1 MKTFVLLMTGVIL
14 SLAFINYNEHPKPL
28 SIQEIMKNPNFEV
41 TLTSS
46 GGHSGKSV
54 LLEVKSKT
62 NKDVRITVPAGTLF
76 YPSDENEQTLVS
88 PREQYAVINKMK
100 TNSIPLNGFCTE
112 AHDKS
117 PTSAGTFA
125 LGNNKNEKLD
135 KLLQFFKE
143 HKGISINGVQEAIWC
158 ITDDYSISR
167 IYTDNEVLNKQL
179 KKVLSEITG
188 DEIPWF
194 TNKQEI
200 TIDNNGYLVSESVE
214 VTGEVKFSTTKK
226 TTIKSKVLN
235 EAGENVF
242 PNQNDLVIPRA
253 LNNITL
259 NFKVSVEGW
268 EKGKY
273 FVIYYTTEGKTILKK
288 EFTV

>member
-1 MKTFVLLMTGVIL
+1 M
-14 SLAFINYNEHPKPL
+14 
-28 SIQEIMKNPNFEV
+28 
-41 TLTSS
+41 
-46 GGHSGKSV
+46 
-54 LLEVKSKT
+54 
-62 NKDVRITVPAGTLF
+62 F

-100 TNSIPLNGFCTE
+100 TNSIHLNGFCTE

-117 PTSAGTFA
+117 PTSSGAFA

-167 IYTDNEVLNKQL
+167 IYTDDEVLNKQL